1 MDRIQCPRRDHQE
14 VLRCSS
20 LLARRTDPWPDP
32 TAQMQGP
39 SSAPV
44 SGGMESCC
52 RKRQSSLPCLD
63 PTAQMQGPTRVVVRT
78 RLRQTGMARS
88 AAGRRPRP
96 GPPSNRD
103 TLHSAAVSED
113 FRRTPGPCRRLRFG
127 SARTRPGIR
136 TVRLN
141 TTSLWQQLN
150 EVQLRIT
157 MQHRRSRY
165 SHSYRHRRRSS
176 PALQARLGSHPRR

>member
-1 MDRIQCPRRDHQE
+1 MCSRCGLCMPVAGIETSPSRTFRRCFDHI
-14 VLRCSS
+14 VCHHCK
-20 LLARRTDPWPDP
+20 
-32 TAQMQGP
+32 
-39 SSAPV
+39 
-44 SGGMESCC
+44 GMGSCC

-63 PTAQMQGPTRVVVRT
+63 PTAQMQGPTRLVVRT

-88 AAGRRPRP
+88 AAGRRRRCP
-96 GPPSNRD
+96 GQPSNRD

-113 FRRTPGPCRRLRFG
+113 LRRTPGPCRRLRFG

-141 TTSLWQQLN
+141 TTSLWQLLN

-165 SHSYRHRRRSS
+165 SHRYRYRRRSS
-176 PALQARLGSHPRR
+176 PALQARSLCSTRRRSAQARR